1 MLSICLLSY
10 FPTHFK
16 EGEKFP
22 LVGNITR
29 ILTMPL
35 VGASSSHRSEY
46 EPTCTTCN
54 NPFTT
59 EENIREISLESL
71 QRSANSRSCEQ
82 CELLLR
88 GTVLVF
94 GEEYRKYAN
103 PNVTLNVRTGRLPG
117 EDPRFGVDV
126 SVQWNGEQEEK
137 KDLKF
142 WCPPGV

>member
-1 MLSICLLSY
+1 
-10 FPTHFK
+10 
-16 EGEKFP
+16 
-22 LVGNITR
+22 
-29 ILTMPL
+29 MPL

-46 EPTCTTCN
+46 EPICTTCD

-94 GEEYRKYAN
+94 GEEYRKSNSHLEIYTCRKSRFRRYFYN
-103 PNVTLNVRTGRLPG
+103 PRG
-117 EDPRFGVDV
+117 EVSKEVD
-126 SVQWNGEQEEK
+126 
-137 KDLKF
+137 
-142 WCPPGV
+142 